1 MENTKN
7 KNCNPCT
14 IHSVVGS
21 TVTKV
26 TTRELKPFEFHCSKC
41 NTIHEKNAYTIAQN
55 AIGVRLV
62 FTCTCGNKID
72 L

>member
-21 TVTKV
+21 TVTEV
-26 TTRELKPFEFHCSKC
+26 RTRELKPYEFHCSKC
-41 NTIHEKNAYTIAQN
+41 NTIHKKSAYAIAQH
-55 AIGVRLV
+55 AMGVELI
-62 FTCTCGNKID
+62 FT
-72 L
+72 

>member
-1 MENTKN
+1 MENTEN

-21 TVTKV
+21 TVTEVK
-26 TTRELKPFEFHCSKC
+26 RQLKPFEFHCSKC
-41 NTIHEKNAYTIAQN
+41 NTIHEKNAY
-55 AIGVRLV
+55 AIGQDAMGVRLV
-62 FTCTCGNKID
+62 FNCDCGNMID

>member
-21 TVTKV
+21 TVTEV

-41 NTIHEKNAYTIAQN
+41 NTIHEKNAYAITQN
-55 AIGVRLV
+55 AMGVRLV
-62 FTCTCGNKID
+62 FTCDCGNKID

>member
-1 MENTKN
+1 MSTKDS
-7 KNCNPCT
+7 KTDKPCT

-21 TVTKV
+21 TVTEV

-41 NTIHEKNAYTIAQN
+41 NTIHKKNAYAIAQH
-55 AIGVRLV
+55 AMGVELI